1 MGHEA
6 VRHDSARVHVYSLG
20 QPAVLLHEQHRE
32 LAKVLQQHQH
42 WQLLFILCMYLLAQ
56 RSAADASSAT
66 HTIAASIPA

>member
-6 VRHDSARVHVYSLG
+6 VRHDSVRGHAYSLG
-20 QPAVLLHEQHRE
+20 QPAVLLHEIQRCV
-32 LAKVLQQHQH
+32 LVLLQQHQH